1 MPNQHHARRVSKAF
15 PQIMVRRLRDPLT
28 ITVVRDVRVV
38 IANLEHSKLQR
49 KRRKIAMMALSK

>member
-1 MPNQHHARRVSKAF
+1 MPSQHHARRVSKGTRH
-15 PQIMVRRLRDPLT
+15 IMVRRLRDPLT

-38 IANLEHSKLQR
+38 IANLEPSKLQR